1 MRIHPC
7 NRPGSATVAAFG
19 RALIALVTYSTADAE
34 RMQVPRSSLRDTLEL
49 SPQNALGATML
60 ELVAAPE

>member
-1 MRIHPC
+1 MNGCRYH
-7 NRPGSATVAAFG
+7 
-19 RALIALVTYSTADAE
+19 
-34 RMQVPRSSLRDTLEL
+34 VPFSILRNIQEL